1 MSAVRDSQRR
11 TTKAAYTL
19 AWVAVGIGVVAAAL
33 VAGRELRIRYRLR
46 KRTPYD
52 YFSHAGDSA
61 ENGTEYAEY
70 GVGV

>member
-1 MSAVRDSQRR
+1 MSAVRDSQRHTTTAAR
-11 TTKAAYTL
+11 TI
-19 AWVAVGIGVVAAAL
+19 AWLAVGLGVVAAAL

-52 YFSHAGDSA
+52 YFSHAGDTV

-70 GVGV
+70 GVGI